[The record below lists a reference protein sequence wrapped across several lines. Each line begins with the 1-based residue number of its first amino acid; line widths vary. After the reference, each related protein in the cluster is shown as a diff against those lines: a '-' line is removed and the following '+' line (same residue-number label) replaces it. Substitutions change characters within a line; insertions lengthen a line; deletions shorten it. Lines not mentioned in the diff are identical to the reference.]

1 MYTCTCIWV
10 HTPSRVKFWLAS
22 HLQENNCHYPVKM
35 IFIFFYFFDKTDEL
49 SFMHNFFNSRCVSRF
64 AVCPLTSWPFI
75 HWFSYCTYFGSVKI
89 VQSCLCR
96 FYFAQPRVLATNFHS
111 HSCFRYYLIRHV
123 IVLVFHQPSF
133 YFQGLGKMGL
143 LKRPV
148 GQIAH
153 LQNSIFLS
161 CHFWVNFK
169 TVSKH

>member
-1 MYTCTCIWV
+1 M
-10 HTPSRVKFWLAS
+10 HQGPRVPPPLVSNFDLHPICKSTTVIIQEKWYSIFLISSIKQMSS
-22 HLQENNCHYPVKM
+22 HLCTYT
-35 IFIFFYFFDKTDEL
+35 IFLIVGVYGVSLYVHLLRDL
-49 SFMHNFFNSRCVSRF
+49 S
-64 AVCPLTSWPFI
+64 
-75 HWFSYCTYFGSVKI
+75 FSYCTYFGSVKI

-153 LQNSIFLS
+153 FQNSIFLS

-169 TVSKH
+169 TVIKH